1 MTDPSQH
8 LEQDDIQ
15 GLVARGYGKLPSA
28 RFFLLQVDEPALARR
43 YLQRICALI
52 NTVRTSPADVA
63 LQVAFTGPGLARLG
77 VPETAL
83 ATFSRE
89 LLEGM
94 DHPLRAPML
103 GDEGNNAP
111 ATWTWGGPTQ
121 PRVHVL
127 LLLYAADEATL
138 AQRSA
143 VEREIIAASG
153 LSVIAVKD
161 SLALPH
167 GKEHFGF
174 VDGLSAPV
182 LEGLARSDDRP
193 ASRQWTHP
201 LKAGELVLGYRNE
214 YGSYTER
221 PTVAP
226 VDDPARILPDVP
238 GGQRRDLG
246 RNGTYLVYRELRQD
260 VRGFWTYLTQASREP
275 GADPIERAICLGA
288 KMVGRWPGGAPL
300 VTSPEHDDP
309 RRATENR
316 FGFQD
321 DRDGLRCPLGA
332 HIRRA
337 NPRDQLPVDHSQADS
352 IAMVRKHQLV
362 RRGRTFGA
370 PIAASMAPADILAA
384 SEAAND
390 EPRGLHFLCLVGS
403 ISRQFELVQSAWV
416 SSPKFAGLF
425 HDGDPIIGA
434 RRPAPDDHADDDFT
448 CQARPLRRKYH
459 GLPQFTRLVGGGY
472 FFLPGITALRFIAGR
487 S

>member
-1 MTDPSQH
+1 VTGHTPHLDP
-8 LEQDDIQ
+8 DDVQ

-77 VPETAL
+77 VPPAAL

-89 LLEGM
+89 FLEGM
-94 DHPLRAPML
+94 DHPLRAPVL
-103 GDEGNNAP
+103 GDEGDNAP
-111 ATWTWGGPTQ
+111 ETWTWGGPTQ

-143 VEREIIAASG
+143 VERESLAASG
-153 LSVIAVKD
+153 LSVIAIKD
-161 SLALPH
+161 TLALPH
-167 GKEHFGF
+167 HKEHFGF
-174 VDGLSAPV
+174 KDGISAPV
-182 LEGLARSDDRP
+182 LEGLARSDDGA
-193 ASRQWTHP
+193 ASGHWTHP
-201 LKAGELVLGYRNE
+201 FKAGEFVLGYRNE
-214 YGSYTER
+214 YGSYTES

-238 GGQRRDLG
+238 GGKQRDLG
-246 RNGTYLVYRELRQD
+246 RNGSYLVYRELTQD
-260 VRGFWTYLTQASREP
+260 VLGFWTYLEDASREP
-275 GADPIERAICLGA
+275 GADSIARAICLGA

-300 VTSPEHDDP
+300 VTSPEDDDP
-309 RRATENR
+309 RQANDNK
-316 FGFQD
+316 FGFWA
-321 DRDGLRCPLGA
+321 DRDGTGCPLGA

-337 NPRDQLPVDHSQADS
+337 NPRDQLPVDHNQADS
-352 IAMVRKHQLV
+352 IAMVRKHQLL
-362 RRGRTFGA
+362 RRGRPFGK

-384 SEAAND
+384 REPAND

-416 SSPKFAGLF
+416 SSPNFAGLF

-434 RRPAPDDHADDDFT
+434 RRPAPDDNASDDFT

-472 FFLPGITALRFIAGR
+472 FFLPGVTALRFIAGR